1 MFTVIY
7 HCWMHINQKSFSVG
21 RFWHVRQISF
31 MFHWLTLPLYAS
43 DEDEYSL
50 CVFSPIYWRLM
61 YCVYLSDPTLACMLP
76 LILVFYISQYYN
88 NSAYYTH
95 TQKKNYIYISIS
107 SRAKKLKTY
116 VFGHFVFGSFHTQ
129 FLFGSFCEKSLVEHC
144 FYQFLN
150 FGKIHTHTLF
160 VCSIPM
166 IPPQKFV

>member
-43 DEDEYSL
+43 DEDEYTL
-50 CVFSPIYWRLM
+50 CVFSPIYWLLM
-61 YCVYLSDPTLACMLP
+61 YCVYVSDPTLACMLP

-95 TQKKNYIYISIS
+95 TKKKLHLYFHIFQSQEAKNLCFWSFCVWIISYSILVWIILWKKS
-107 SRAKKLKTY
+107 SR
-116 VFGHFVFGSFHTQ
+116 
-129 FLFGSFCEKSLVEHC
+129 
-144 FYQFLN
+144 
-150 FGKIHTHTLF
+150 TLF
-160 VCSIPM
+160 LPVS
-166 IPPQKFV
+166 